1 MEGMQKKIAVLNDL
15 SGYGRCSL
23 TAAMPVISAL
33 KVQCCPVVTAVLSNH
48 AGYPECYMDDY
59 TDRMEAYLE
68 PWRKMGF
75 EMDGIMTGFL
85 GSARQASI
93 VADFIRDFKRENT
106 QVLVDP
112 TMGDHGHLYSVCDEE
127 LIEAMRELMQYADVV
142 TPNLTEA
149 CALTDTLYQE
159 NGWSK
164 RKLSDLTWKLHLLG
178 ARSVILTGVVKG
190 KQILNVIHERGK
202 DPVFHATKFVAG
214 NYHGTGDVF
223 AAVIGASMVR
233 GVPMEESRQTG
244 GSFYKK
250 MCGKDRR
257 TWCPG
262 AGRTVPGGVSVL
274 FDEVELNIMGS
285 LSCFVSRRTEV
296 TVHG

>member
-1 MEGMQKKIAVLNDL
+1 MNLN
-15 SGYGRCSL
+15 
-23 TAAMPVISAL
+23 
-33 KVQCCPVVTAVLSNH
+33 
-48 AGYPECYMDDY
+48 MDDY

-112 TMGDHGHLYSVCDEE
+112 TMGDHGHLYSVCDED

-202 DPVFHATKFVAG
+202 EPVFHATKFVAG

-233 GVPMEESRQTG
+233 GVPMEEAVRRAAAFT
-244 GSFYKK
+244 KK
-250 MCGKDRR
+250 CVEK
-257 TWCPG
+257 TEELG
-262 AGRTVPGGVSVL
+262 APEQDGL
-274 FDEVELNIMGS
+274 CLEEC
-285 LSCFVSRRTEV
+285 LSYLTKLS
-296 TVHG
+296 

>member
-112 TMGDHGHLYSVCDEE
+112 TMGDHGHLYSVCDED

-202 DPVFHATKFVAG
+202 EPVFHATKFVAG
-214 NYHGTGDVF
+214 NYQRNWGCLCSSHRCQHGARCADG
-223 AAVIGASMVR
+223 G
-233 GVPMEESRQTG
+233 SRQTG
-244 GSFYKK
+244 RQLLQKK
-250 MCGKDRR
+250 CVEK
-257 TWCPG
+257 TEELG
-262 AGRTVPGGVSVL
+262 APEQDGL
-274 FDEVELNIMGS
+274 CLEAC
-285 LSCFVSRRTEV
+285 LSYLTKLS
-296 TVHG
+296 

>member
-1 MEGMQKKIAVLNDL
+1 
-15 SGYGRCSL
+15 
-23 TAAMPVISAL
+23 
-33 KVQCCPVVTAVLSNH
+33 
-48 AGYPECYMDDY
+48 
-59 TDRMEAYLE
+59 
-68 PWRKMGF
+68 
-75 EMDGIMTGFL
+75 
-85 GSARQASI
+85 
-93 VADFIRDFKRENT
+93 
-106 QVLVDP
+106 
-112 TMGDHGHLYSVCDEE
+112 MGDHGHLYSVCDED

-190 KQILNVIHERGK
+190 KQVLNVIHERGK

-233 GVPMEESRQTG
+233 GVPMEEAVRRAAAFT
-244 GSFYKK
+244 KK
-250 MCGKDRR
+250 CVEK
-257 TWCPG
+257 TEELG
-262 AGRTVPGGVSVL
+262 APEQDGL
-274 FDEVELNIMGS
+274 CLEAC
-285 LSCFVSRRTEV
+285 LSYLTKLS
-296 TVHG
+296 

>member
-1 MEGMQKKIAVLNDL
+1 MEGIQKKIAVLNDL

-112 TMGDHGHLYSVCDEE
+112 TMGDHGHRL
-127 LIEAMRELMQYADVV
+127 
-142 TPNLTEA
+142 
-149 CALTDTLYQE
+149 
-159 NGWSK
+159 
-164 RKLSDLTWKLHLLG
+164 
-178 ARSVILTGVVKG
+178 
-190 KQILNVIHERGK
+190 
-202 DPVFHATKFVAG
+202 
-214 NYHGTGDVF
+214 
-223 AAVIGASMVR
+223 
-233 GVPMEESRQTG
+233 
-244 GSFYKK
+244 
-250 MCGKDRR
+250 
-257 TWCPG
+257 
-262 AGRTVPGGVSVL
+262 
-274 FDEVELNIMGS
+274 
-285 LSCFVSRRTEV
+285 
-296 TVHG
+296 

>member
-1 MEGMQKKIAVLNDL
+1 MEGIQKKIAVLNDL

-85 GSARQASI
+85 ELPDRRDRGR
-93 VADFIRDFKRENT
+93 FIRDFKRENT

-112 TMGDHGHLYSVCDEE
+112 TMGDHGHLYSVCDED

-202 DPVFHATKFVAG
+202 EPVFHATKFVAG

-223 AAVIGASMVR
+223 AAVIAASMVR
-233 GVPMEESRQTG
+233 GVPMEEAVRRAAAFT
-244 GSFYKK
+244 K
-250 MCGKDRR
+250 MRGKDRR
-257 TWCPG
+257 TCARPRTDCVWRRVCP
-262 AGRTVPGGVSVL
+262 
-274 FDEVELNIMGS
+274 I
-285 LSCFVSRRTEV
+285 
-296 TVHG
+296 

>member
-1 MEGMQKKIAVLNDL
+1 MKYIQETVVGQNGKNICPGAVSLLCHWSVRLMKLFFEKWLLTHVFGMQKKIAVLNDL

-112 TMGDHGHLYSVCDEE
+112 TMGDHGHLYSVCDED

-159 NGWSK
+159 
-164 RKLSDLTWKLHLLG
+164 
-178 ARSVILTGVVKG
+178 
-190 KQILNVIHERGK
+190 ILNVIHERGK
-202 DPVFHATKFVAG
+202 EPVFHATKFVAG

-233 GVPMEESRQTG
+233 GVPMEEAVRRAAAFT
-244 GSFYKK
+244 KK
-250 MCGKDRR
+250 CVEK
-257 TWCPG
+257 TEELG
-262 AGRTVPGGVSVL
+262 APEQDGL
-274 FDEVELNIMGS
+274 CLEEC
-285 LSCFVSRRTEV
+285 LSYLTKLS
-296 TVHG
+296 

>member
-1 MEGMQKKIAVLNDL
+1 M
-15 SGYGRCSL
+15 
-23 TAAMPVISAL
+23 
-33 KVQCCPVVTAVLSNH
+33 
-48 AGYPECYMDDY
+48 
-59 TDRMEAYLE
+59 
-68 PWRKMGF
+68 
-75 EMDGIMTGFL
+75 
-85 GSARQASI
+85 
-93 VADFIRDFKRENT
+93 ADFIRDFKRENT

-112 TMGDHGHLYSVCDEE
+112 TMGDHGHLYSVCDED

-190 KQILNVIHERGK
+190 KTGPQRDPSSAGK

-223 AAVIGASMVR
+223 AAVIVPAWCEVCRWRKPSDGRQLLQKKCVEKTEELGAPEQD
-233 GVPMEESRQTG
+233 GLCLEA
-244 GSFYKK
+244 
-250 MCGKDRR
+250 C
-257 TWCPG
+257 
-262 AGRTVPGGVSVL
+262 
-274 FDEVELNIMGS
+274 
-285 LSCFVSRRTEV
+285 LSYLTKLS
-296 TVHG
+296 